1 MNKTIFK
8 NDEILK
14 TSFALWYE
22 VNSKKNDEILK
33 TSFLVLN
40 ELDCSVIR
48 FSAKMISFNLLLKK
62 QTENKPQ
69 KLSYLQKLRIFL
81 N

>member
-1 MNKTIFK
+1 MNKTISK
-8 NDEILK
+8 KDEILK

-22 VNSKKNDEILK
+22 VNSKKNDETRKVILLHDF
-33 TSFLVLN
+33 SFIIHSLSLG
-40 ELDCSVIR
+40 LD
-48 FSAKMISFNLLLKK
+48 LPLKK
-62 QTENKPQ
+62 QSENKPQ